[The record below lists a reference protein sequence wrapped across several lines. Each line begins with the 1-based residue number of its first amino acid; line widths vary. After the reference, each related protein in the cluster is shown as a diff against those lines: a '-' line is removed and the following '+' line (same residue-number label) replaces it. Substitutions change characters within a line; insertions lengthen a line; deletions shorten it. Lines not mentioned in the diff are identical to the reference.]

1 MAKRPF
7 CRSWSSLLDKLSL
20 SAEALQT
27 EAILVNLPSLNFI
40 AALLLAELHG
50 RMGYFPPVLRLRP
63 APGSLPPQYEVAEIL
78 NLQNVRDSARG
89 SVMTDERIDLLACV
103 LELRPRVQEA
113 VERDLPHW
121 WGRGGPCP
129 AAGQG
134 PGCRPR
140 PGGKPACRGG
150 RPPLYRFQPDGEISR
165 QAARPAGGI
174 PAALYGAGCGSVRQT
189 VGGRPTGRLFQPGK
203 VVELDHIPFEV
214 SAVYTDGGEDPWA
227 GRTSYAALSA
237 AHLLAGQAPARKIH
251 LLFTSPTVFKSNDI
265 QVPLPLPALVFGS
278 LLAKWNRFAPVAMP
292 EETRRY
298 AEKCLAVSAFT
309 LRSCLAGTKAEGVRS
324 GAVGEVSY
332 ATLNADR
339 YWMSLAQAL
348 AAYAFYAGVGAGT
361 TMGMGQCRPSPRSGG
376 RRNPEG

>member
-1 MAKRPF
+1 
-7 CRSWSSLLDKLSL
+7 
-20 SAEALQT
+20 
-27 EAILVNLPSLNFI
+27 
-40 AALLLAELHG
+40 
-50 RMGYFPPVLRLRP
+50 
-63 APGSLPPQYEVAEIL
+63 
-78 NLQNVRDSARG
+78 
-89 SVMTDERIDLLACV
+89 MTDERMDLLACV

-121 WGRGGPCP
+121 WGRAAHALLLDRVRAADP
-129 AAGQG
+129 ALAESLHTGEGVRPFTASSLMGKFPGRQLDPQG
-134 PGCRPR
+134 V
-140 PGGKPACRGG
+140 
-150 RPPLYRFQPDGEISR
+150 YRLRYTALD
-165 QAARPAGGI
+165 AAVA
-174 PAALYGAGCGSVRQT
+174 
-189 VGGRPTGRLFQPGK
+189 GRLWEAVQLGGSFSPGK

-227 GRTSYAALSA
+227 GHTSYAALSA
-237 AHLLAGQAPARKIH
+237 AHLLAGRAPARKIH
-251 LLFTSPTVFKSNDI
+251 LLFTSPTVFKSNGI

-309 LRSCLAGTKAEGVRS
+309 LRSRLAGTKAEGVRS

-361 TMGMGQCRPSPRSGG
+361 TMGMGQCRPSPRPAG